1 MGCMQQP
8 MRPPHGYEARD
19 HRACNAPM
27 CAAGRSYDS
36 LYRLALKIREH
47 IIQHRVLPTP
57 LRLRYNRWQ
66 KHSNIAPVKFIGHV
80 AVPRPCVLL
89 KSIAVFDE
97 HLCNRGYV
105 CEDFVSSFPLNF
117 LFPPTSHTS
126 TRSFV
131 TPRSRRTENWATP
144 PMKSLFD
151 QSQVCFWVS
160 PPKSNMASECRKTS
174 TFDKNTCSLG

>member
-1 MGCMQQP
+1 M
-8 MRPPHGYEARD
+8 
-19 HRACNAPM
+19 CNAPM

-36 LYRLALKIREH
+36 LYMLALKIREH

-97 HLCNRGYV
+97 QLCNRLSKRYGVRLRGFCFIVPSEFSLPADVPYLDKV
-105 CEDFVSSFPLNF
+105 LCDTPLSPYRKLVNTSDEILVRPKPSLLLGVAAKVEHGKRVSEDLD
-117 LFPPTSHTS
+117 LRQEH
-126 TRSFV
+126 
-131 TPRSRRTENWATP
+131 
-144 PMKSLFD
+144 L
-151 QSQVCFWVS
+151 QSGIVPQ
-160 PPKSNMASECRKTS
+160 
-174 TFDKNTCSLG
+174 G